1 MINFLVHN
9 CDKNTLYTPKMKLR
23 YPYAKGPNYKQEMEN
38 NESLNGGALIAP
50 LCVGMTALFPF
61 ISSNESSPFY
71 STITAEDVYAIQ
83 QTLDGLTIDPR
94 DFEYKLDNPNN
105 AWINW
110 QKYSGNTYYSTVLV
124 LYCKYYLN
132 LMTQG

>member
-1 MINFLVHN
+1 MINFLVKN
-9 CDKNTLYTPKMKLR
+9 CDKNTLYTSKMKLR
-23 YPYAKGPNYKQEMEN
+23 YPYVKGPNYKQEMEN

-50 LCVGMTALFPF
+50 LCIGMTALFPY
-61 ISSNESSPFY
+61 ISSDPLSPFY
-71 STITAEDVYAIQ
+71 STITAENVSQIQ
-83 QTLDGLTIDPR
+83 QTLDGLKIEPR
-94 DFEYKLDNPNN
+94 YFNYNIQKPDT

-110 QKYSGNTYYSTVLV
+110 QKYPGNSYYSTVLV